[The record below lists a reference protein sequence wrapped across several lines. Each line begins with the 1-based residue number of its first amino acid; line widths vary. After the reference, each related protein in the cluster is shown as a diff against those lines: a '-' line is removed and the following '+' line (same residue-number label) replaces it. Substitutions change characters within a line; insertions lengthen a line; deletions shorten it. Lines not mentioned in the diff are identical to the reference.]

1 MKNFIACI
9 FLLPILLTACNKATT
24 EKHGNATVTK
34 TKENTVITTDKSQ
47 IVIDNEELDE
57 KRKQRIENQ
66 KKAGKVS
73 AF

>member
-34 TKENTVITTDKSQ
+34 TKENTFITTDKS
-47 IVIDNEELDE
+47 
-57 KRKQRIENQ
+57 
-66 KKAGKVS
+66 
-73 AF
+73 